1 MQEESI
7 HSHAG
12 SNLMHFKSKNSMA
25 NQQDG
30 STQDFVPVRD
40 IRDNVV
46 ILKNGQLC
54 SILLASSINFALKS
68 TDEQQAILGQFQ
80 SFLNTLD
87 FSIQFYIQSRRL
99 NIQPY
104 VDKLMEREPLQDN
117 DLMRIQ
123 IREYMQF
130 IKTFVTEVDVMSK
143 NFFIVIPYN
152 PSQID
157 FTSNIGAVFGKKK
170 DLTIE
175 DDKLE
180 ENRLQL
186 EQRASLVEQG
196 LARIGVRT
204 IPLQNEELVELYYH
218 IFNPG
223 DPGGSAPPTN

>member
-1 MQEESI
+1 
-7 HSHAG
+7 
-12 SNLMHFKSKNSMA
+12 MA
-25 NQQDG
+25 NQT

-54 SILLASSINFALKS
+54 MILLASSINFALKS
-68 TDEQQAILGQFQ
+68 SDEQQAILSQFQ
-80 SFLNTLD
+80 SFLNTVD
-87 FSIQFYIQSRRL
+87 FSLQFYIQSRRL

-104 VDKLMEREPLQDN
+104 LNQLLLREPLQDN

-123 IREYMQF
+123 LREYMEF
-130 IKTFVTEVDVMSK
+130 IKTFINEVDVMSK
-143 NFFIVIPYN
+143 NFFIVIPYT
-152 PSQID
+152 PTQID

-170 DLTIE
+170 DLSIV
-175 DDKLE
+175 DHKFE

-196 LARIGVRT
+196 LTRIGVRT
-204 IPLQNEELVELYYH
+204 VALQNEELVELYYH

-223 DPGGSAPPTN
+223 DPSGSAPPTN